1 MPEPTPPTMPA
12 VAGAAQEARLERAI
26 GVRQLTASVINV
38 TVGAGIFALPALV
51 AARMGSQAPVAYLV
65 CAGLMA
71 FVVASFAIAGSR
83 VSLTGGIYAYAE
95 VAFGPYV
102 GFLVGVLMWAGAV
115 LSVSSVSSALIDAMG
130 AIAPVVTSTYGR
142 PLTLAAIFAVLAAV
156 NVRGV
161 RRGAGLVEVMTVLKL
176 FPLLFFVAVGVFF
189 VGSVA
194 APAAAAPPAGGQ
206 LGETVLLLIFAF
218 LGIEVALLPSGEVRD
233 PARTV
238 PRAVFFALGLT
249 TLLYLAVQFVAQGVL
264 GDTLPAYTATP
275 LAEAAGAFGGAAAR
289 SLLLVG
295 AVVSMFGYV
304 TGDMLAT
311 PRVLYAFARDGF
323 LPAGLARVDPARH
336 TPGRAI
342 VAHAVIVTA
351 LAASG
356 SFERLAIL
364 SNIAVLSVYVM
375 CCAAAW
381 ELDRRGVQQG
391 GRPFTMPGRR
401 IVPLVAIAV
410 IAWVLS
416 YATAPEF
423 AMLGLVLVA
432 ATLAYGIR
440 RWQRGRLG
448 AA

>member
-1 MPEPTPPTMPA
+1 MPDRPSPA
-12 VAGAAQEARLERAI
+12 PLGGAAAAQEARLERAI

-51 AARMGSQAPVAYLV
+51 AARMGSDAPLAYLA

-95 VAFGPYV
+95 VAFGSYV
-102 GFLVGVLMWAGAV
+102 GFLIGVLMWAGAV
-115 LSVSSVSSALIDAMG
+115 LSVSSVASALIDAAG
-130 AIAPVVTSTYGR
+130 AILPWVTTSVGR
-142 PLTLAAIFAVLAAV
+142 PLTLAAMFAVLAAV

-176 FPLLFFVAVGVFF
+176 FPLLFFVGVGVFF
-189 VGSVA
+189 VGGA
-194 APAAAAPPAGGQ
+194 AGGGAAAPETAGS
-206 LGETVLLLIFAF
+206 LGDTVLLLIFAF

-238 PRAVFFALGLT
+238 PRAVFAALGLT
-249 TLLYLAVQFVAQGVL
+249 TLLYLAVQFVAHGVL
-264 GDTLPAYTATP
+264 GAELARHTATP
-275 LAEAAGAFGGAAAR
+275 LAEAAAAFGGPAAR

-311 PRVLYAFARDGF
+311 PRMLYAFARDGF
-323 LPAGLARVDPARH
+323 LPAPFARVDPDRH
-336 TPGRAI
+336 TPARAI
-342 VAHAVIVTA
+342 GAHAVLVTA

-356 SFERLAIL
+356 SFERLAVL
-364 SNIAVLSVYVM
+364 SNIALLSVYIM

-391 GRPFTMPGRR
+391 GVPFTMPGRR
-401 IVPLVAIAV
+401 IVPLVAIGIIV
-410 IAWVLS
+410 WVLS
-416 YATAPEF
+416 YATAREF
-423 AMLGLVLVA
+423 AVLGLVLA
-432 ATLAYGIR
+432 AASAAYWLR
-440 RWQRGRLG
+440 RTGS
-448 AA
+448 